1 MPVSFHRVLKASL
14 QSFKQSTAG
23 VAAIE
28 FAMIL
33 PILALMTLGVAEV
46 TNAVIAHKKFQS
58 AVAMVGDLV
67 SREETIGTDTDS
79 AKQAL
84 AGIMKAAENAILP
97 FNKLD
102 LQMAI
107 TAIAANPNTGAQTVA
122 WAYSHQGY
130 DVTACQ
136 APKAMPAAGMIA
148 PGNSAILVE
157 ARFTYR
163 PIIKALVPGLT
174 NATITFTDQIA
185 NAPRGQCPDF
195 GGYHCTS
202 CPQ

>member
-1 MPVSFHRVLKASL
+1 MSVNFRCALKARL
-14 QSFKQSTAG
+14 QSFKKSTAG

-33 PILALMTLGVAEV
+33 PILVLMTLGVAEV

-67 SREETIGTDTDS
+67 SREETIGSDTNS
-79 AKQAL
+79 ANL
-84 AGIMKAAENAILP
+84 AMQGIMKSAENAMYP

-102 LQMAI
+102 LKMAI
-107 TAIAANPNTGAQTVA
+107 TAIAANPNTGVQTVA
-122 WAYSHQGY
+122 WAYSHRGY
-130 DVTACQ
+130 PLTACQ
-136 APKAMPAAGMIA
+136 APKSMPAANMIT

-157 ARFTYR
+157 AEFTYR
-163 PIIKALVPGLT
+163 PIITSLVPG
-174 NATITFTDQIA
+174 FTAPIKFKDQIA